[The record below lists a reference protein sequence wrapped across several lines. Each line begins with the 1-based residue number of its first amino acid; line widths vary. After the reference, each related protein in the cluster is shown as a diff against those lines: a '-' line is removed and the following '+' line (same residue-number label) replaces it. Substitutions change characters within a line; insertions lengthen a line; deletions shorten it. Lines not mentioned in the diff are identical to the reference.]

1 MSVESEWYVY
11 LAICLLMVSVVA
23 TRASYWI
30 FGHHIPLP
38 DRVRLALKYA
48 PAAGLVAIIVPEIL
62 PWTTS
67 AGPVLD
73 FRLAAALV
81 AIVLFKLT
89 RSAVVVIV
97 GGTLALWL
105 LRTWVA

>member
-1 MSVESEWYVY
+1 MSSGDPWYVY
-11 LAICLLMVSVVA
+11 VAICLLMVSVVA

-62 PWTTS
+62 PWNAGT
-67 AGPVLD
+67 GPVLD
-73 FRLAAALV
+73 LKFVAALI
-81 AIVLFKLT
+81 AIGLFRLT
-89 RSAVVVIV
+89 RSAVIVIV
-97 GGTLALWL
+97 GGTVALWL
-105 LRTWVA
+105 LRTWMG